1 MYEVHSPIGAETIRP
16 TSLAANLDQLDGKII
31 AESWNG
37 DFKGDVTFPIIR
49 ALLQK
54 RFPRLRI
61 IPYHELPYLH
71 GADDPARQKQ
81 LAQDIALGA
90 RELGCDALISGNGA

>member
-1 MYEVHSPIGAETIRP
+1 MYEVHSPIGMETIKRG
-16 TSLAANLDQLDGKII
+16 TLAANLGQLDGKTI

-37 DFKGDVTFPIIR
+37 DFKGDYTFPLIR
-49 ALLQK
+49 ELLQK

-61 IPYHELPYLH
+61 IPYDELPYFH
-71 GADDPARQKQ
+71 GADSPLRQRELARN
-81 LAQDIALGA
+81 IATRA